1 METIAGL
8 DIGSTQITAVIKQLA
23 DKTDP
28 VSEPI
33 TAGMSFGSTNTM
45 GFRKGVVSDVP
56 TLACSIKEAL
66 AQAESVAGVKAEI
79 AHIAFPGHTVEFNVV
94 NYRGLIG
101 KSKKVSVQDIE
112 RINRLVRVAEL
123 PPGRQ
128 IIQAIPLEYILD
140 GAPVVGEPLGMYCT
154 RLEIKSMIITADNT
168 LISCLMEAVQRCG
181 VRIGQFL
188 PSSLAMGEAI
198 LNNAEIKLGT
208 ALVDIGGTCTGI
220 LYYNHGYPLGF
231 EVLPVG
237 SDHITSDLAICLR
250 TTLAGAEEVKR
261 NIGLQSYAEK
271 KEEIEENN
279 IEVTI
284 PRMSGAGVNTVPI
297 ETVENIIEARVG
309 EMLELVKSSVNRLA
323 GNTDLPGGLVLA
335 GNGSMLKGLEFIA
348 LKYLGT
354 KLRLSIQDINGQH
367 GYAGEENSGM
377 VGVTGLIKFFLK
389 DCGKARVFQ
398 PPSGFWKKVSGIFRN
413 SK

>member
-8 DIGSTQITAVIKQLA
+8 DIGSTQITAALKQLA

-33 TAGMSFGSTNTM
+33 AAGMSFGSSSTM
-45 GFRKGVVSDVP
+45 GFRKGFVIDV
-56 TLACSIKEAL
+56 TSLACSIKEAL

-79 AHIAFPGHTVEFNVV
+79 AHIAIPGHTVEFNVV
-94 NYRGLIG
+94 ISRGLIG
-101 KSKKVSVQDIE
+101 KGKKVSIQDIE
-112 RINRLVRVAEL
+112 RINRLARVAEL

-128 IIQAIPLEYILD
+128 ITQAMPLEYILD
-140 GAPVVGEPLGMYCT
+140 GAPVAGEPLGMYCT
-154 RLEIKSMIITADNT
+154 RLELKSLIVTADNT

-188 PSSLAMGEAI
+188 PSSLAAGELI
-198 LNNAEIKLGT
+198 LNNAEIELGT

-237 SDHITSDLAICLR
+237 SDHVTSDLAICLR

-261 NIGLQSYAEK
+261 NIGLQSYSEK
-271 KEEIEENN
+271 KNETEGNN
-279 IEVTI
+279 IGVTI

-297 ETVENIIEARVG
+297 ETVENIIEARVC
-309 EMLELVKSSVNRLA
+309 EILELVKSSVNRLA
-323 GNTDLPGGLVLA
+323 GGTDLPGGLVLA
-335 GNGSMLKGLEFIA
+335 GNGSMLRGLEFLA

-354 KLRLSIQDINGQH
+354 KLRFGVQDINDFNG
-367 GYAGEENSGM
+367 GMARVAG
-377 VGVTGLIKFFLK
+377 LLKYFLK
-389 DCGKARVFQ
+389 DYGKVRVFQ
-398 PPSGFWKKVSGIFRN
+398 PPSGIWKRVRGIFRV
-413 SK
+413 